1 MIFRENYQ
9 NMGVNDKEWKTW
21 KMFNEPVI
29 QKIRFEETQRNYIGE
44 VKDLSTVVNRVSS
57 NQKVL
62 EQGP

>member
-1 MIFRENYQ
+1 
-9 NMGVNDKEWKTW
+9 
-21 KMFNEPVI
+21 MFNEPVI